1 MRRRQ
6 AEVVTFK
13 ADDALLEAMQG
24 IPNRSEF
31 IRNAVLHALE
41 SLCPVCKGSG
51 ILTPNQK
58 RHWDAFARDH
68 KFKECDDCHEYS
80 LVCGKSPR
88 RRVRHHHGEEVIYLD
103 MSKNPDDTPD
113 RLAAGRRVRVVL
125 EDAPTTQNRPASKAA
140 GK

>member
-80 LVCGKSPR
+80 LVCGKTPQQRLRLPHRLLAEKPQCAR
-88 RRVRHHHGEEVIYLD
+88 RHAEAETAERG
-103 MSKNPDDTPD
+103 
-113 RLAAGRRVRVVL
+113 
-125 EDAPTTQNRPASKAA
+125 
-140 GK
+140 